1 MVLESRVK
9 LKQNSEVL
17 IFPWHLKSRKKVALN
32 LEVPRGGESKGEA
45 GAYGFTLSVVE
56 ASSSHLAH
64 LPEPQVSIGGGG
76 IPRLWPPRGCPLLL
90 PTGARG
96 PGTARATPAAAEAS
110 CSERCSPCK
119 GKTQVCE
126 QNTVLAWFL
135 ELSKQMW
142 SLLAKR
148 TSLQPGG

>member
-1 MVLESRVK
+1 MQTEMTTGCRLMVLESRVK

-64 LPEPQVSIGGGG
+64 LPEPQVSIGGGAFLACG
-76 IPRLWPPRGCPLLL
+76 LRGAAPCYSPREPGDQALPGPRRQLQKL
-90 PTGARG
+90 PAQSV
-96 PGTARATPAAAEAS
+96 AAPAK
-110 CSERCSPCK
+110 ERRKSVSKIQSWLGFSNFPNRC
-119 GKTQVCE
+119 GVC
-126 QNTVLAWFL
+126 
-135 ELSKQMW
+135 
-142 SLLAKR
+142 
-148 TSLQPGG
+148 

>member
-76 IPRLWPPRGCPLLL
+76 HSSPVASEGLPPATPHGS
-90 PTGARG
+90 
-96 PGTARATPAAAEAS
+96 PGTRHCPGHTGSCRSFLLRA
-110 CSERCSPCK
+110 
-119 GKTQVCE
+119 
-126 QNTVLAWFL
+126 
-135 ELSKQMW
+135 
-142 SLLAKR
+142 
-148 TSLQPGG
+148 LQPLQRKDASL